1 MGFHAQVKVRFS
13 DVDNAGIVYYPRFFH
28 FFHVAFEELFSEKF
42 GIPYVDVL
50 GKEKLGFPAVR
61 VENDFKAPLR
71 YGDIADVE
79 IGVAKIGTKSITCTY
94 RLTRQKSGELCAEGK
109 VTVASVRM
117 TDFVAVPIPE
127 KYRTLFATLLT

>member
-71 YGDIADVE
+71 FGDVADVE
-79 IGVAKIGTKSITCTY
+79 VSVERIGTKSLTCAYT
-94 RLTRQKSGELCAEGK
+94 LTRLPAGELCAQGK
-109 VTVASVRM
+109 VTVAAVRM
-117 TDFVAVPIPE
+117 TDFQAVPIPE
-127 KYRTLFATLLT
+127 KYRALFAAV

>member
-42 GIPYVDVL
+42 KLPYVDVL
-50 GKEKLGFPAVR
+50 NKEKIGFPAVR

-71 YGDIADVE
+71 FGDVADVE
-79 IGVAKIGTKSITCTY
+79 VGIERIGKKSITCSY
-94 RLTRQKSGELCAEGK
+94 RLTRLPSKELCAVGK
-109 VTVASVRM
+109 VVVATVNM
-117 TDFVAVPIPE
+117 TDFTAMEIPE
-127 KYRTLFATLLT
+127 KYRALFASV